1 VSIATR
7 CVRVCAWQVVDCVH
21 RHAHQLDIGFVY
33 DLFPSARANVC
44 FSLGSDMPNKEHVH

>member
-1 VSIATR
+1 MSIATR